1 VRWEKVEEFS
11 AYGIALVPIIL
22 GMVELLKRVGI
33 PKKLSP
39 LVAVI
44 LGILAGFYYLAPGDP
59 KKAILFGVVSGLSAI
74 GLWSGTKNTLEEFS
88 SKTNDKIHKLTAVRG
103 RNNRKHKAPSK
114 SVSWPREGKRIAK
127 K

>member
-1 VRWEKVEEFS
+1 MEEFS
-11 AYGIALVPIIL
+11 VYGIALVPIIL

-39 LVAVI
+39 LAAVI
-44 LGILAGFYYLAPGDP
+44 LGLLAGFYYLAPGEP
-59 KKAILFGVVSGLSAI
+59 KKAIFLGIVSGLSAI

-88 SKTNDKIHKLTAVRG
+88 SNANDKIHKLSAVRA
-103 RNNRKHKAPSK
+103 RNNRRIKAPSK
-114 SVSWPREGKRIAK
+114 SMSWDKEGKRTAK